1 MKISVIGLGKLGS
14 PLAAVLAGAGFEV
27 IGTDVRRGFVDA
39 IKVRRAPVDEPGL
52 QDLID
57 GAHERLSATTDGAA
71 AVEASEVTFV
81 VVPTPSDAHGGF
93 SNACVLTA
101 MDTIGVGLRRKSGYH
116 LVVVTSTVM
125 PGSVG
130 SEIREALERHTGR
143 TVGADLGL
151 CYSPLFVAIGS
162 IVRDMLRPDM
172 VLIGESDEKAGEV
185 LEAIYGRCCNNRPVV
200 RRMNFVNAELTKI
213 AVNTFVTTKISYAN
227 MLADICERLA
237 GADVDMVT
245 QAMGSDTRIGSK
257 CLRGAIGYGG
267 PCFPRDNVAFAA
279 LARSAGARADL
290 AKATDALNHY
300 QLERVLRSI
309 DARFTDSGAIGVLGL
324 SYKPDTAV
332 VEHSQGLALVERLLD
347 SGRRVVAYDPKA
359 LRQAQAELR
368 GSFDDAVSAEACVRA
383 SALVVLM
390 TPWPEFRAIPATAFE
405 RSGGRLPVIDC
416 WRMMGRDIAAV
427 ADVVYVGQGAGQ
439 VTTTLT

>member
-1 MKISVIGLGKLGS
+1 MSQGS
-14 PLAAVLAGAGFEV
+14 ADRP
-27 IGTDVRRGFVDA
+27 
-39 IKVRRAPVDEPGL
+39 
-52 QDLID
+52 
-57 GAHERLSATTDGAA
+57 
-71 AVEASEVTFV
+71 
-81 VVPTPSDAHGGF
+81 
-93 SNACVLTA
+93 
-101 MDTIGVGLRRKSGYH
+101 Y
-116 LVVVTSTVM
+116 
-125 PGSVG
+125 G

-143 TVGADLGL
+143 MVGADLGL

-279 LARSAGARADL
+279 LARSAGARAWL
-290 AKATDALNHY
+290 
-300 QLERVLRSI
+300 
-309 DARFTDSGAIGVLGL
+309 
-324 SYKPDTAV
+324 
-332 VEHSQGLALVERLLD
+332 
-347 SGRRVVAYDPKA
+347 
-359 LRQAQAELR
+359 
-368 GSFDDAVSAEACVRA
+368 
-383 SALVVLM
+383 
-390 TPWPEFRAIPATAFE
+390 
-405 RSGGRLPVIDC
+405 
-416 WRMMGRDIAAV
+416 
-427 ADVVYVGQGAGQ
+427 
-439 VTTTLT
+439 TLTATRQMAEFLETLT

>member
-1 MKISVIGLGKLGS
+1 
-14 PLAAVLAGAGFEV
+14 
-27 IGTDVRRGFVDA
+27 
-39 IKVRRAPVDEPGL
+39 
-52 QDLID
+52 
-57 GAHERLSATTDGAA
+57 
-71 AVEASEVTFV
+71 
-81 VVPTPSDAHGGF
+81 
-93 SNACVLTA
+93 
-101 MDTIGVGLRRKSGYH
+101 
-116 LVVVTSTVM
+116 
-125 PGSVG
+125 
-130 SEIREALERHTGR
+130 
-143 TVGADLGL
+143 
-151 CYSPLFVAIGS
+151 
-162 IVRDMLRPDM
+162 
-172 VLIGESDEKAGEV
+172 
-185 LEAIYGRCCNNRPVV
+185 
-200 RRMNFVNAELTKI
+200 MNFVNAELTKI

-279 LARSAGARADL
+279 LARSTGARADL

-300 QLERVLRSI
+300 QVERVLRSI

-368 GSFDDAVSAEACVRA
+368 GSFDEAVSAEACVRA